1 MLVVTAL
8 TRAVSPS
15 LVDCALTFRERTPI
29 DVERAM
35 AQHAAYE
42 DSLRGLGVRVV
53 SLPAE
58 PDLPDAVFVE
68 DTAVVVDELA
78 VLAAPLLPS
87 RRREVASMDAALAP
101 WRRRAYIQGDGT
113 LEGGDVM
120 RIGRDLY
127 AGRSARTNDAGI
139 AQLAAHLEPLGYA
152 VHAARFSDCLH
163 LKSACTYIGRHT
175 VLANRDWVDTGQFGG
190 VDVIDVDPEE
200 PGAANA
206 LLVDG
211 HVVLP
216 ASYPLTRRRLT
227 AAGFAVAAVDVSE
240 LQKAEAGVTCCSILL
255 DAG

>member
-15 LVDCALTFRERTPI
+15 LADCALTFQERTPI
-29 DVERAM
+29 DVQRAM

-42 DSLRGLGVRVV
+42 DTLRSLGVRVV

-78 VLAAPLLPS
+78 VLTAPRLPS

-101 WRRRAYIQGDGT
+101 LRHRAYIQGDGT

-127 AGRSARTNDAGI
+127 VGRSARTNESGI
-139 AQLAAHLEPLGYA
+139 AQLAAHLAPLGYT
-152 VHAARFSDCLH
+152 VHATRFSHCLH
-163 LKSACTYIGRHT
+163 LKSACTYIGRNM
-175 VLANRDWVDTGQFGG
+175 VLANRDWVDTSQFGG
-190 VDVIDVDPEE
+190 VDVTDVDPEE
-200 PGAANA
+200 PAAANA
-206 LLVDG
+206 LLVSG

-216 ASYPLTRRRLT
+216 ASFPLTCRRLT
-227 AAGFAVAAVDVSE
+227 AAGFSVIAVDVSE